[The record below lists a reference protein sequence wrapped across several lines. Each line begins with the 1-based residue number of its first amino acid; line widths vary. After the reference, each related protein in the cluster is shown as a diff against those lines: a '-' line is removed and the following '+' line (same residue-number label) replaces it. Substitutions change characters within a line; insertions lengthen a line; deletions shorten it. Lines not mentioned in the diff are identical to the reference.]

1 MDTNMNTSTAM
12 NNPSQKKSMT
22 DHMSETASKAWSG
35 FTDMFKQPSSSSNA
49 SLAPTSQSSPTA
61 HAPVASAPSTTMGG
75 KKKRSLRAK
84 VRAMKGGKSKKYG
97 KKHGKS
103 KKGKK
108 FGKST
113 KRNHKK
119 RSRKQ
124 Q

>member
-1 MDTNMNTSTAM
+1 MDMNMNMNT
-12 NNPSQKKSMT
+12 SQKKSMT

-35 FTDMFKQPSSSSNA
+35 FTDMFKQPSDSNA
-49 SLAPTSQSSPTA
+49 SLAPTSPSTPI
-61 HAPVASAPSTTMGG
+61 APAPSTTMGG

-108 FGKST
+108 VGKST

-124 Q
+124 H